1 MQHTL
6 YAKVLNINDPGNG
19 QKFEQAIKMSIYS
32 VIKEMA
38 MDTRSPNSV
47 ST

>member
-1 MQHTL
+1 MQQTL

-32 VIKEMA
+32 VRKEI
-38 MDTRSPNSV
+38 DT
-47 ST
+47 